1 MKFPI
6 VEATSLTNK
15 SYQLPH
21 DLNGELNLVIV
32 AFKQWQQDWVDTW
45 IPSLQRLAYEHKQMR
60 VYEMPTMS
68 RFNALY
74 RFMIDNGMRAGIPD
88 KTVRAATLCAY
99 IDISPFAQALQL
111 PSYDTIYLFLLDRSG
126 EILWR
131 GQGAFDQEQLN
142 SLAGVI
148 DRALEPIRTTQ
159 ADIPVPTADHD

>member
-111 PSYDTIYLFLLDRSG
+111 PSYDTIYLFLLDRAG

-131 GQGAFDQEQLN
+131 GQGAFDQAQCDE
-142 SLAGVI
+142 LAATVA
-148 DRALEPIRTTQ
+148 RLTSAMP
-159 ADIPVPTADHD
+159 ATA

>member
-1 MKFPI
+1 MKFPG
-6 VEATSLTNK
+6 VKATSLTNRP
-15 SYQLPH
+15 YQLPR
-21 DLNGELNLVIV
+21 DLDGELNLVIV

-45 IPSLQRLAYEHKQMR
+45 IPSLQRLAFEHKALR

-99 IDISPFAQALQL
+99 IDIPPFAQALQL

-131 GQGAFDQEQLN
+131 GQGQFDSQQLAD
-142 SLAGVI
+142 LATVL
-148 DRALEPIRTTQ
+148 DRVTASAATSTNT
-159 ADIPVPTADHD
+159 AAVDIS